1 MSTGQKR
8 LDAIEK
14 KFRAAKEKADEL
26 EKQKNALTSKM
37 QAINS
42 IKSRAEDNKRKI
54 LIGACVLAEMKRDE
68 KIKDWINPLL
78 DKFLTRDFD
87 RRIFEL
93 PPVVPVVGLPPAVDL
108 PVKSFSFPPVD
119 QVDNNV

>member
-119 QVDNNV
+119 QRAV